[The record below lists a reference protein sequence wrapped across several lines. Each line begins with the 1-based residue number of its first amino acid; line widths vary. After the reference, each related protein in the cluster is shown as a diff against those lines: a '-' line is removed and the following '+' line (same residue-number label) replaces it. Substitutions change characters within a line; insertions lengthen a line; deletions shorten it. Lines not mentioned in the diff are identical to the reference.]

1 MINSIIS
8 SLIRKDY
15 NLNNIFKLFEIE
27 SRIRELGRK
36 DTLSISEKD
45 ELAKLIRER
54 ETLRMRRWM

>member
-36 DTLSISEKD
+36 DTLSLSEKD